1 MSAEQGVVGGT
12 KRAQALAVLPS
23 HPAAARRGKLKGLH
37 CRRGNCIGGFFMS
50 KMRNSKTITIAAMLI
65 SVAVI
70 LGFFKIPITNVIE
83 IRFGSLPLA
92 VAGSLLGPVVGGVVG
107 GISDVL
113 AYIVKPTGPFFP
125 GFTINSILSGVIYGL
140 TLKPDTDGNVSIKRI
155 VISKLICTVLINMLL
170 NTLWLSMLYGN
181 AFKVLFFS
189 RLPKEIIMFPVNTL
203 LLIAVMKPMKKFF
216 YQGVLN

>member
-1 MSAEQGVVGGT
+1 MKRKKAKKT
-12 KRAQALAVLPS
+12 NKKKRAVAKQPLFLSMVAYISLYDKSRSAFDL
-23 HPAAARRGKLKGLH
+23 
-37 CRRGNCIGGFFMS
+37 
-50 KMRNSKTITIAAMLI
+50 LI
-65 SVAVI
+65 H
-70 LGFFKIPITNVIE
+70 L
-83 IRFGSLPLA
+83 
-92 VAGSLLGPVVGGVVG
+92 
-107 GISDVL
+107 SDVL

-155 VISKLICTVLINMLL
+155 VISKLICTVLINMVL